1 MPLSVRDHMTLR
13 LAATPY
19 AYPGARET
27 DVLDQLGW
35 SMPIYTRHLNRLL
48 DDPEALAAYPQ
59 QVRRLQRLRDRRRRA
74 RAA

>member
-1 MPLSVRDHMTLR
+1 MSLSVRDHMTLR
-13 LAATPY
+13 LAAAPY
-19 AYPGARET
+19 KYPGARES

-59 QVRRLQRLRDRRRRA
+59 QVRRLQRMRDRRRRA